1 MSAQRQFMFWGLAL
15 AAFIAI
21 LVYLGSVIL
30 PFALGM
36 VVAYLL
42 NPLVRRLCVAGLSR
56 RFAVLTILV
65 AFLLLIV
72 LFGVAVG
79 PLLYREIVELVNNV
93 PDYINRLWTFIE
105 PASQRVLAVIDPDK
119 AFNVRATITEQ
130 MGPSLSVAN
139 TVLLGV
145 VAGGQAVLHVV
156 SIIVIMPIVAYFMMK
171 EWNYIT
177 SRIEGL
183 IPLDR
188 KDTVQELLRE
198 IDRKLSGFIRG
209 QLSVMFLLGISYA
222 IALTLLGVKYGFLIG
237 LMSGL
242 LSVIPLV
249 GSTIG
254 FITGIS
260 VAFFQSGGDWIYI
273 AMVAGVFLCG
283 QLIEGNFLTPVL
295 VGESIGLHPL
305 WIFFALLAGGTLF
318 GILGMVLAVPMAA
331 IISVLLG
338 FGIRQYKL
346 SPFYMGHS
354 LPRPE
359 TRIDNGG
366 PGSANPV

>member
-1 MSAQRQFMFWGLAL
+1 MNTQRQLIFWGAAL

-21 LVYLGSVIL
+21 LVFLGSVIL

-42 NPLVRRLCVAGLSR
+42 NPLVRRMCGAGMSR
-56 RFAVLTILV
+56 RFAVLTILGI
-65 AFLLLIV
+65 FLLLIV

-79 PLLYREIVELVNNV
+79 PLLYREIVELCSNIPV
-93 PDYINRLWTFIE
+93 YINRLWDLIE
-105 PASQRVLAVIDPDK
+105 PASQRVLSIIDPDK
-119 AFNVRATITEQ
+119 TFNMRATLTEQ

-139 TVLLGV
+139 SVLLGV

-188 KDTVQELLRE
+188 KETVTGLLGE

-209 QLSVMFLLGISYA
+209 QLSVMFILGITYA

-260 VAFFQSGGDWIYI
+260 VAFFQSGGDWMFIL
-273 AMVAGVFLCG
+273 MVAGVFLCG

-305 WIFFALLAGGTLF
+305 WIFFALLAGGSLF

-331 IISVLLG
+331 IVSVLLS
-338 FGIRQYKL
+338 FGIKQYKS
-346 SPFYMGHS
+346 SPFYMGHN
-354 LPRPE
+354 LRTDPRIE
-359 TRIDNGG
+359 NGG
-366 PGSANPV
+366 AGPANPV